1 MAGLNALVA
10 IREKDLSMAAKAI
23 SSGTLSQAQ
32 FNIIKQLANAYDKTL
47 AKAIANAGRDT
58 AL

>member
-10 IREKDLSMAAKAI
+10 IREKDLSMTAQAI

-32 FNIIKQLANAYDKTL
+32 FNIIK
-47 AKAIANAGRDT
+47 
-58 AL
+58 